1 MGESKDS
8 EPLDTAGAPVGIV
21 GAGTMGVGVAQCFA
35 AAGHP
40 VVVVDPDPAARGSG
54 PERLYSWTCATRLLR
69 GQHASLV
76 EQRVVWAADPAAL
89 SGVRL
94 VVDCAPERVPVKEEI
109 FRRLDRVCPADTVFA
124 SCTSAIPI
132 NHLGSVTGRPE
143 RVIGTHFMNPAPLKD
158 TVEVATS
165 PATADRTVQW
175 ILDILAGLGKKAVVV
190 GDGPGFVS
198 NRVLMLTV
206 NEAAAVVEAGT
217 ADAATVDRV
226 FQDCLGHATGPLRT
240 ADLIGLDTVVDTL
253 AVLGQFTGDARF
265 RPTPLLARL
274 VAEGNV
280 GRKAGQG
287 FHSYPSNRS
296 LVIPR
301 PAGAGTHV

>member
-1 MGESKDS
+1 MGESKNSD
-8 EPLDTAGAPVGIV
+8 PLDTSGAPVGIV

-40 VVVVDPDPAARGSG
+40 VVVVDPDPAARASG
-54 PERLYSWTCATRLLR
+54 PDRVRSWTRAVQLLR
-69 GQHASLV
+69 GQDKGPV
-76 EQRVVWAADPAAL
+76 EQRVVWAADLAAL
-89 SGVRL
+89 TGVRL

-109 FRRLDRVCPADTVFA
+109 FRTLDQICPADAVFA

-132 NHLGSVTGRPE
+132 GHLGSVTGRPE

-158 TVEVATS
+158 TVEVATN
-165 PATADRTVQW
+165 PATADQTVQLV
-175 ILDILAGLGKKAVVV
+175 LDVLAGLGKKAVVV

-226 FQDCLGHATGPLRT
+226 FQDCFGHATGPLRT

-253 AVLGQFTGDARF
+253 AVLGRFTGDARF

-280 GRKAGQG
+280 GRKAGRG
-287 FHSYPSNRS
+287 FHPYPSNRS
-296 LVIPR
+296 LVPPR
-301 PAGAGTHV
+301 PAGADTHV

>member
-1 MGESKDS
+1 MDMS
-8 EPLDTAGAPVGIV
+8 GAPVGIV

-40 VVVVDPDPAARGSG
+40 VVVVDPDPAARASG
-54 PERLYSWTCATRLLR
+54 PDRVRSWTRAVQLLR
-69 GQHASLV
+69 GQGKGPV
-76 EQRVVWAADPAAL
+76 EQRVVWAADLAAL
-89 SGVRL
+89 TGVRL

-109 FRRLDRVCPADTVFA
+109 FRTLDQICPADAVFA

-132 NHLGSVTGRPE
+132 GHLGSVTGRPE

-158 TVEVATS
+158 TVEVATN
-165 PATADRTVQW
+165 PATADQTVQLV
-175 ILDILAGLGKKAVVV
+175 LDVLAGLGKKAVVV

-226 FQDCLGHATGPLRT
+226 FQDCFGHATGPLRT

-253 AVLGQFTGDARF
+253 AVLGRFTGDARF

-280 GRKAGQG
+280 GRKAGRG
-287 FHSYPSNRS
+287 FHPYPSNRS
-296 LVIPR
+296 LVPPR
-301 PAGAGTHV
+301 PAGADTHV

>member
-1 MGESKDS
+1 MGESKNSD
-8 EPLDTAGAPVGIV
+8 PLDMSGAPVGIV

-40 VVVVDPDPAARGSG
+40 VVVVDPDPAARASG
-54 PERLYSWTCATRLLR
+54 PDRVRSWTRAVQLLR
-69 GQHASLV
+69 GQGKGPV
-76 EQRVVWAADPAAL
+76 EQRVVWAADLAAL
-89 SGVRL
+89 TGVRL

-109 FRRLDRVCPADTVFA
+109 FRTLDQICPADAVFA

-132 NHLGSVTGRPE
+132 GHLGSVTGRPE

-158 TVEVATS
+158 TVEVATN
-165 PATADRTVQW
+165 PATADQTVQLV
-175 ILDILAGLGKKAVVV
+175 LDVLAGLGKKAVVV

-226 FQDCLGHATGPLRT
+226 FQDCFGHATGPLRT

-253 AVLGQFTGDARF
+253 AVLGRFTGDARF

-280 GRKAGQG
+280 GRKAGRG
-287 FHSYPSNRS
+287 FHPYPSNRS
-296 LVIPR
+296 LVPPR
-301 PAGAGTHV
+301 PAGADTHV

>member
-1 MGESKDS
+1 MGESKDR
-8 EPLDTAGAPVGIV
+8 EPSDPAGTPVGIA
-21 GAGTMGVGVAQCFA
+21 GAGTMGAGVAQCFA

-40 VVVVDPDPAARGSG
+40 VVVVDPDPAARASG
-54 PERLYSWTCATRLLR
+54 PERVRSWTRATRLLR
-69 GQHASLV
+69 GRDAGPV
-76 EQRVVWAADPAAL
+76 ERRVVWAAGPAAL

-109 FRRLDRVCPADTVFA
+109 FRTLDRICPADAVFA

-132 NHLGSVTGRPE
+132 GHLGSVTGRPD
-143 RVIGTHFMNPAPLKD
+143 RVVGTHFMNPAPLKD
-158 TVEVATS
+158 TVEVAAS
-165 PATADRTVQW
+165 PATADRTVRW
-175 ILDILAGLGKKAVVV
+175 ILDVLAGLGKKAVVV

-226 FQDCLGHATGPLRT
+226 FQDCFGHATGPLRT

-253 AVLGQFTGDARF
+253 AVLGRFTGDARF

-280 GRKAGQG
+280 GRKAGRG
-287 FHSYPSNRS
+287 FHPYPSNRS
-296 LVIPR
+296 PVPPR
-301 PAGAGTHV
+301 PAGADTHV